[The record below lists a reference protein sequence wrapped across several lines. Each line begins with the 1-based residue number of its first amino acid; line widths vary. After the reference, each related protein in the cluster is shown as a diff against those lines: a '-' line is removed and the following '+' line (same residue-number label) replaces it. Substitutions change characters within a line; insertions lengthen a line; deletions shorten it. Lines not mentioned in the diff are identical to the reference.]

1 MRYRPAPEIEIED
14 ANGTVYPLSF
24 PDRFLQSIDGMGLP
38 PIQHWTTRSP
48 FQDGR
53 SHWGYA
59 VQPRVLNLV
68 LYLKGCNRSDMYA
81 KRRDNIAMLSPR
93 NGAMTLRLITP
104 PPDPRQY
111 ELHDVWASGGYT
123 LSSQDQ
129 PSPIRQV
136 GAVQLIANDPIWK
149 WVNSP
154 LDGGETRDA
163 DGRTCIVD
171 DTWTTSAELALPF
184 VGPYLLGTTTGTN
197 SLTCTNDGSWATK
210 PYITLEGPCND
221 WVLVNTTN
229 GKQISWDGYQ
239 IAAGETITIDIPGK
253 TVTSD
258 ITTPATDVSTYLSGD
273 TGSFELDPGAN
284 ALTIFASGGV
294 VNLTTTISVCWYVEL
309 LGV

>member
-1 MRYRPAPEIEIED
+1 MKYRPAPEIELED

-24 PDRFLQSIDGMGLP
+24 PDRLLQSIDGMGLP

-48 FQDGR
+48 YQDGR

-81 KRRDNIAMLSPR
+81 KRRANVDMLSPR

-111 ELHDVWASGGYT
+111 ELRDVWVSAGYT

-136 GAVQLIANDPIWK
+136 GGVQLTAYDPIWK
-149 WVNSP
+149 WTNAP
-154 LDGGETRDA
+154 LNAGESRDA
-163 DGRTCIVD
+163 EGRSCVVD
-171 DTWTTSAELALPF
+171 DTWTTSAELTLPF
-184 VGPYLLGTTTGTN
+184 TGPYLLGTTTGTN
-197 SLTCTNDGSWATK
+197 TLTCTNNGSWATK

-221 WVLVNTTN
+221 WVLSNATN
-229 GKQISWDGYQ
+229 GDRLSWDGYQ
-239 IAAGETITIDIPGK
+239 IATGETITIDIPGK

-258 ITTPATDVSTYLSGD
+258 VSGDVSTYLSGD

-284 ALTIFASGGV
+284 SLTVYASGGI